1 MKSKYTDILLDL
13 DDTLIDTI
21 ENTRQTLVELY
32 DDYNFGN
39 YFPSFDD
46 FYIFQLMSNF
56 PISLILQMINKWVL
70 PYFELF
76 LSDLDYLYHSFLLG

>member
-39 YFPSFDD
+39 
-46 FYIFQLMSNF
+46 
-56 PISLILQMINKWVL
+56 
-70 PYFELF
+70 
-76 LSDLDYLYHSFLLG
+76 